1 MSLFSKLLIIV
12 PNEEVLGK
20 FIASDLSNMVTWV
33 GFNSS
38 QNREQVL
45 AFAEILKTVFSTD
58 DLLFDISVKQEEQ
71 DYFYS
76 MYGGILF
83 IGLIIGI
90 LFIISTAMIIYYK
103 QISEGYEDRE
113 RFIIMQK
120 VGLSKEEVKKAIHS
134 QVMSVFF
141 LPLIVAFI
149 HSAVALNI
157 VANCLKMVVVIHVP
171 TFMISV
177 MVTCVVFALV
187 YAIVYKIT
195 SKEYYKI
202 VNE

>member
-1 MSLFSKLLIIV
+1 
-12 PNEEVLGK
+12 
-20 FIASDLSNMVTWV
+20 
-33 GFNSS
+33 
-38 QNREQVL
+38 
-45 AFAEILKTVFSTD
+45 
-58 DLLFDISVKQEEQ
+58 
-71 DYFYS
+71 